1 MKKFGFIFLW
11 TIFFIT
17 VAKAQTNTI
26 KIQAR
31 LFVETNTIN
40 IKQYIYYTNTSKDTL
55 KTIQLNNWPNSFRN
69 RKTKLAKRMLEDYD
83 RKFHFAKAHQRGFT
97 NIISISVNYHAA
109 NYGYLKNKSDIITI
123 NLEQALPPSKS
134 LEIIATYKVKLPDI
148 SLTGYGASKN
158 NYYLKYWY
166 LIPAVYNNHKW
177 QSMENINLN
186 DLYSLPYN
194 YEVDFAAPPEF
205 QLTTNLIV
213 ATSFVRKQQKHYV
226 MHCNTTSDAE
236 IYLQYDKNFEKFVT
250 KDIDVYTDIPS
261 KNLNKTLKKEILNRQ
276 VAFIESYLGK
286 FPYPKIVLTQVAY
299 QKNPLYGFNQL
310 PKFVSPFNDTF
321 EWDMKI
327 FKTLVKKYIDR
338 SLIFNL
344 RNDAWLPNGIQT
356 YLMMHYVATYY
367 KDVKA
372 IGNLSKFWLIKKFNI
387 SKLKFNG
394 KYPFV
399 YQFAAR
405 KNLDQALST
414 RNDSLSNFNRK
425 IVNKYKAGM
434 GLQYLDAYLGDN
446 VVKKTFK
453 LLDKKYLLQK
463 VNSKEFE
470 TLLKSKTNKP
480 LDWFFKDYIHTSKKI
495 DYTITKAVPIGDS
508 IAVTIKNKRNITTP
522 VILYGIKNKNILYKR
537 WYTGIDSFKTVKI
550 PKKNIDKV
558 VLNYQNLYPE
568 YNLRNN
574 WKKLHKTLFNR
585 PVQFRFLKDIE
596 DPNYNQIFYNV
607 YGNYNLYD
615 GLLLGPRIYNETIL
629 KKNFI
634 YKITPTYGFR
644 SKTLTG
650 SFSMLY
656 KFLPEKSDI
665 YKFSMGISGSSFHYA
680 PNLLFNKLTPFI
692 SIDFKRKSLR
702 DVGGKSLMFR
712 LVNVNREKNIFSNPT
727 EIGNYNVFNI
737 RYGYSKPEIIRDF
750 RYYLDLQLEN
760 NFSKVSL
767 DLRYRKLTN
776 KNRQIDFRLFAGAFI
791 YNNTKGDFFSF
802 ALDKPTDYLFDYNYL
817 GRSETSGFL
826 SQQLII
832 NEGGFKSK
840 LSHNF
845 ANEWML
851 TTNQSISIWRYIE
864 VYNDLGLVKDHG
876 RKIHFLYDGGIRLN
890 IAHELFEIYF
900 PFYSNNGWEI
910 AQHNYNTKIRFI
922 LTTDIGSFI
931 KVVKRGFF

>member
-1 MKKFGFIFLW
+1 LKKFGFIFLW

-425 IVNKYKAGM
+425 IVNKYKAGI

-634 YKITPTYGFR
+634 YKITPT
-644 SKTLTG
+644 
-650 SFSMLY
+650 
-656 KFLPEKSDI
+656 
-665 YKFSMGISGSSFHYA
+665 
-680 PNLLFNKLTPFI
+680 
-692 SIDFKRKSLR
+692 
-702 DVGGKSLMFR
+702 
-712 LVNVNREKNIFSNPT
+712 
-727 EIGNYNVFNI
+727 
-737 RYGYSKPEIIRDF
+737 
-750 RYYLDLQLEN
+750 
-760 NFSKVSL
+760 
-767 DLRYRKLTN
+767 
-776 KNRQIDFRLFAGAFI
+776 
-791 YNNTKGDFFSF
+791 
-802 ALDKPTDYLFDYNYL
+802 
-817 GRSETSGFL
+817 
-826 SQQLII
+826 
-832 NEGGFKSK
+832 
-840 LSHNF
+840 
-845 ANEWML
+845 
-851 TTNQSISIWRYIE
+851 
-864 VYNDLGLVKDHG
+864 
-876 RKIHFLYDGGIRLN
+876 
-890 IAHELFEIYF
+890 
-900 PFYSNNGWEI
+900 
-910 AQHNYNTKIRFI
+910 
-922 LTTDIGSFI
+922 
-931 KVVKRGFF
+931 